1 MKSYLATA
9 LGTAMLLGAGPALA
23 VPFSY
28 DEAVDGDLPNIAGAP
43 FALNAGAN
51 TVSGSSS
58 FGSPFPSDFDSF
70 AFELDANEVLLT
82 ISFAWEVT
90 SVVGMSSAVIFDQAL
105 GSEGGFGAPQSQN
118 ILLPPSAVPFFASAL
133 PLGGGVY
140 SVETLALTNIGNG
153 GAAWDYTWTL
163 TVRDNAAVPEPAAL
177 GLFGL
182 GLLGVA
188 GARHRR
194 KASTTK

>member
-1 MKSYLATA
+1 MRSFFATT
-9 LGTAMLLGAGPALA
+9 LGAAMLLGAGPALTA
-23 VPFSY
+23 PFNY
-28 DEAVDGDLPNIAGAP
+28 DEAVDGDLSAFPGAP

-51 TVSGSSS
+51 TVHGSSS
-58 FGSPFPSDFDSF
+58 WGSPFPTDFDGF
-70 AFELDANEVLLT
+70 AFELDANEVLLA

-90 SVVGMSSAVIFDQAL
+90 SVAGTPSSVSFTEAL
-105 GSEGGFGAPQSQN
+105 TEAGFGGIQSQDV
-118 ILLPPSAVPFFASAL
+118 LLPPSAVPFFASAL
-133 PLGGGVY
+133 PLGEGVY
-140 SVETLALTNIGNG
+140 SLLNLQLVNVGAG

-188 GARHRR
+188 GARRR
-194 KASTTK
+194 LKASTTK